1 MGFTTESNLHNLLIQ
16 MFANVMLYF
25 CLDHLTECSI
35 HALGMENNLLPNSAI
50 TASSV
55 WPHPGHESW
64 LARLNNVPIIGMSS
78 GSWSAASNEAGQWL
92 QIDLG
97 EERLVTKLATQGRPS
112 WDQWVTSYTI
122 LFSSHNVKWEE
133 YKENDFVKVCDA
145 LVLFFS
151 RGIFRIR
158 GKAIATCHRQFFL
171 ILQNIIML
179 KHFVSVLL
187 KFFSLYDCVIHLL
200 IRI

>member
-1 MGFTTESNLHNLLIQ
+1 
-16 MFANVMLYF
+16 MLFF
-25 CLDHLTECSI
+25 CLHHLTECSI

-55 WPHPGHESW
+55 WPQPGHDPW
-64 LARLNNVPIIGMSS
+64 LARLNNVPIIGMSW

-145 LVLFFS
+145 FVLFFFKRNLS
-151 RGIFRIR
+151 HTRKGHRHLPSPIFFNPSEYYNVKTFRFCSIEVF
-158 GKAIATCHRQFFL
+158 QF
-171 ILQNIIML
+171 
-179 KHFVSVLL
+179 V
-187 KFFSLYDCVIHLL
+187 
-200 IRI
+200 

>member
-1 MGFTTESNLHNLLIQ
+1 
-16 MFANVMLYF
+16 MFANIMLYF
-25 CLDHLTECSI
+25 CLDHLTECII

-55 WPHPGHESW
+55 WPDPGHGPW
-64 LARLNNVPIIGMSS
+64 LARLNNVPVGIFW

-112 WDQWVTSYTI
+112 PHSAQWVTSYTI
-122 LFSSHNVKWEE
+122 LFSSDNVKWEE

-145 LVLFFS
+145 VLLFFQRES
-151 RGIFRIR
+151 FTYEERPSPISF
-158 GKAIATCHRQFFL
+158 
-171 ILQNIIML
+171 NP
-179 KHFVSVLL
+179 SE
-187 KFFSLYDCVIHLL
+187 Y
-200 IRI
+200 

>member
-1 MGFTTESNLHNLLIQ
+1 MSF
-16 MFANVMLYF
+16 F

-55 WPHPGHESW
+55 WPDPGHGPW
-64 LARLNNVPIIGMSS
+64 LARLNNVPVGIFW

-112 WDQWVTSYTI
+112 PEWPQWVTSYKI
-122 LFSSHNVKWEE
+122 LFSSHNYKWEE

-145 LVLFFS
+145 VLLFFFKRNLS
-151 RGIFRIR
+151 HTRKG
-158 GKAIATCHRQFFL
+158 HR
-171 ILQNIIML
+171 
-179 KHFVSVLL
+179 
-187 KFFSLYDCVIHLL
+187 HLPSP
-200 IRI
+200 ISFNPSEY